1 MLITSQF
8 TVEWEDNAN
17 LTKGRIGNLDAYIK
31 ALTSKLFI
39 HIDFFLIA
47 LTPYSK
53 PGIYIHFLTES
64 L

>member
-1 MLITSQF
+1 M
-8 TVEWEDNAN
+8 EWVDNAN

-39 HIDFFLIA
+39 HIDFFLKIA
-47 LTPYSK
+47 LTPYSR